1 MLEYKGKKHFYKVGE
16 KYNLKK
22 VVSLFYK
29 GTRLYANT
37 ICTKCGKSATIRAT
51 DLYNAKTNSCIC
63 QLKRKSTNYN
73 KRLYSIYLS
82 MKYRCYSINCHAYK
96 NYGEEVFR
104 DRGYYVTLEGVLNG
118 YLKAQTREFVQ
129 NNEANIK
136 ELIKEIKKQT
146 EFVKKLNLKV

>member
-1 MLEYKGKKHFYKVGE
+1 MIKIDDNFFIDADSNSYTLKEKDKIQDKK
-16 KYNLKK
+16 
-22 VVSLFYK
+22 S
-29 GTRLYANT
+29 
-37 ICTKCGKSATIRAT
+37 
-51 DLYNAKTNSCIC
+51 
-63 QLKRKSTNYN
+63 
-73 KRLYSIYLS
+73 
-82 MKYRCYSINCHAYK
+82 K

-129 NNEANIK
+129 NNEADIK

>member
-1 MLEYKGKKHFYKVGE
+1 MIKIDDKFFIDADSNSYTLKEKDKIQDKK
-16 KYNLKK
+16 
-22 VVSLFYK
+22 S
-29 GTRLYANT
+29 R
-37 ICTKCGKSATIRAT
+37 
-51 DLYNAKTNSCIC
+51 
-63 QLKRKSTNYN
+63 
-73 KRLYSIYLS
+73 
-82 MKYRCYSINCHAYK
+82 

-129 NNEANIK
+129 NNEADIK

>member
-1 MLEYKGKKHFYKVGE
+1 MVKIDDIFFIDADSNSYTLKEKDKIQDKK
-16 KYNLKK
+16 
-22 VVSLFYK
+22 S
-29 GTRLYANT
+29 
-37 ICTKCGKSATIRAT
+37 
-51 DLYNAKTNSCIC
+51 
-63 QLKRKSTNYN
+63 
-73 KRLYSIYLS
+73 
-82 MKYRCYSINCHAYK
+82 K

-129 NNEANIK
+129 NNEADIK

>member
-1 MLEYKGKKHFYKVGE
+1 MIKIDDNFFIDADSNSYTLKEKDKIQDKK
-16 KYNLKK
+16 
-22 VVSLFYK
+22 S
-29 GTRLYANT
+29 
-37 ICTKCGKSATIRAT
+37 
-51 DLYNAKTNSCIC
+51 
-63 QLKRKSTNYN
+63 
-73 KRLYSIYLS
+73 
-82 MKYRCYSINCHAYK
+82 K

-129 NNEANIK
+129 NNETDIK

>member
-1 MLEYKGKKHFYKVGE
+1 MQRYENYHKHSHYSNITTLDVIVKPEDYMKRAKELGQRIYFTTEHGYNGNIYEALTLAE
-16 KYNLKK
+16 KYDLK
-22 VVSLFYK
+22 VVSGMEAYYVPNRK
-29 GTRLYANT
+29 EKDK
-37 ICTKCGKSATIRAT
+37 IQDKKS
-51 DLYNAKTNSCIC
+51 
-63 QLKRKSTNYN
+63 
-73 KRLYSIYLS
+73 
-82 MKYRCYSINCHAYK
+82 K

-129 NNEANIK
+129 NNEADIK

>member
-1 MLEYKGKKHFYKVGE
+1 MIKIDDKFFIDADSNSYTLKEKDKIQDKK
-16 KYNLKK
+16 
-22 VVSLFYK
+22 S
-29 GTRLYANT
+29 
-37 ICTKCGKSATIRAT
+37 
-51 DLYNAKTNSCIC
+51 
-63 QLKRKSTNYN
+63 
-73 KRLYSIYLS
+73 
-82 MKYRCYSINCHAYK
+82 K

-129 NNEANIK
+129 NNEADIK

>member
-1 MLEYKGKKHFYKVGE
+1 MIQIDDKFFIDADSNSYTLKEKDKIQDKK
-16 KYNLKK
+16 
-22 VVSLFYK
+22 S
-29 GTRLYANT
+29 
-37 ICTKCGKSATIRAT
+37 
-51 DLYNAKTNSCIC
+51 
-63 QLKRKSTNYN
+63 
-73 KRLYSIYLS
+73 
-82 MKYRCYSINCHAYK
+82 K

-129 NNEANIK
+129 NNEADIK

>member
-1 MLEYKGKKHFYKVGE
+1 MIKIDNKFFIDADSNSYTLKEKDKIQDKK
-16 KYNLKK
+16 
-22 VVSLFYK
+22 S
-29 GTRLYANT
+29 
-37 ICTKCGKSATIRAT
+37 
-51 DLYNAKTNSCIC
+51 
-63 QLKRKSTNYN
+63 
-73 KRLYSIYLS
+73 
-82 MKYRCYSINCHAYK
+82 K

-129 NNEANIK
+129 NNEADIK

>member
-1 MLEYKGKKHFYKVGE
+1 MIKIDDIFFIDADSNSYTLKEKDKIQDKK
-16 KYNLKK
+16 
-22 VVSLFYK
+22 S
-29 GTRLYANT
+29 
-37 ICTKCGKSATIRAT
+37 
-51 DLYNAKTNSCIC
+51 
-63 QLKRKSTNYN
+63 
-73 KRLYSIYLS
+73 
-82 MKYRCYSINCHAYK
+82 K

-129 NNEANIK
+129 NNEADIK

>member
-1 MLEYKGKKHFYKVGE
+1 MIKIDDKFFIDADSNSYTLKEKDKIQDKK
-16 KYNLKK
+16 
-22 VVSLFYK
+22 S
-29 GTRLYANT
+29 
-37 ICTKCGKSATIRAT
+37 
-51 DLYNAKTNSCIC
+51 
-63 QLKRKSTNYN
+63 
-73 KRLYSIYLS
+73 
-82 MKYRCYSINCHAYK
+82 K

-129 NNEANIK
+129 NNKADIK

>member
-1 MLEYKGKKHFYKVGE
+1 MIKIDDKFFIDADSNSYTLKEKDKIQDKK
-16 KYNLKK
+16 
-22 VVSLFYK
+22 S
-29 GTRLYANT
+29 
-37 ICTKCGKSATIRAT
+37 
-51 DLYNAKTNSCIC
+51 
-63 QLKRKSTNYN
+63 
-73 KRLYSIYLS
+73 
-82 MKYRCYSINCHAYK
+82 K

>member
-1 MLEYKGKKHFYKVGE
+1 MVKIDDKFFIDADSNSYTLKEKDKIQDKK
-16 KYNLKK
+16 
-22 VVSLFYK
+22 S
-29 GTRLYANT
+29 
-37 ICTKCGKSATIRAT
+37 
-51 DLYNAKTNSCIC
+51 
-63 QLKRKSTNYN
+63 
-73 KRLYSIYLS
+73 
-82 MKYRCYSINCHAYK
+82 K

-129 NNEANIK
+129 NNETDIK